1 MNRLRQQRTRNLTSL
16 VMSLVVT
23 LFLACQGMAMAGTV
37 EISNIAKPGT
47 HHTAAMPGCP
57 LMTAMAQADAA
68 NTNILQGDSDCQHVI
83 KAFDGG
89 STTGLVWA
97 YTPIVLPSLTLQTE
111 TRISIPASALPAH
124 DPIVDPPP
132 TLRFHRFLA

>member
-1 MNRLRQQRTRNLTSL
+1 MNRLRRQKTRTFTGL

-23 LFLACQGMAMAGTV
+23 LFLACQGMAMAGAV
-37 EISNIAKPGT
+37 EISTIAKSGT
-47 HHTAAMPGCP
+47 HPTAAMPGCP
-57 LMTAMAQADAA
+57 LMKAIAQADAA
-68 NTNILQGDSDCQHVI
+68 NTLQGDSDCQHVI

-89 STTGLVWA
+89 STVGLVWA
-97 YTPIVLPSLTLQTE
+97 YTPIVLPALTVQTE
-111 TRISIPASALPAH
+111 TRTGIPASALPAH

>member
-1 MNRLRQQRTRNLTSL
+1 MNSLRRPQVRTFTSL

-23 LFLACQGMAMAGTV
+23 LFLACQGMAMAGAV
-37 EISNIAKPGT
+37 EISNIATSGT
-47 HHTAAMPGCP
+47 HPTAAMPGCP
-57 LMTAMAQADAA
+57 LMKAMAQADAA
-68 NTNILQGDSDCQHVI
+68 NTLQSDSDCQHVI

-89 STTGLVWA
+89 TTNGLVWA
-97 YTPIVLPSLTLQTE
+97 YTPIVLPSLTRQTE
-111 TRISIPASALPAH
+111 TCVGIPPSALRAH